1 MTLPNYSG
9 ILSQLS
15 IINNSLS
22 NITGISY
29 NAILTIPQGS
39 GDVVVDDFGNY
50 TVENVTNISIQ
61 CKLVQ
66 KKDPNIMLNAG
77 VDQVRTY
84 LVGHLVNPLYFNGAI
99 PDKIPCSLLQN
110 NLWVDGI
117 LSLIDNIPTEINE
130 NTSIQ
135 HSLGQKIQGYFETT
149 QTSI

>member
-1 MTLPNYSG
+1 
-9 ILSQLS
+9 
-15 IINNSLS
+15 
-22 NITGISY
+22 
-29 NAILTIPQGS
+29 
-39 GDVVVDDFGNY
+39 
-50 TVENVTNISIQ
+50 
-61 CKLVQ
+61 
-66 KKDPNIMLNAG
+66 

-135 HSLGQKIQGYFETT
+135 HSLGQKIQGYFETQHT
-149 QTSI
+149 GV